1 MGLRQ
6 VRTRLEMNSCFAKST
21 WGEVLPEAGIF
32 RSPERVKLTN
42 NKNMGPHCAKR
53 SMCSFDISHNRLQC

>member
-32 RSPERVKLTN
+32 RSPECVKLTN
-42 NKNMGPHCAKR
+42 NKNMALH